1 VTGTPVSPTP
11 LPPPPGA
18 VPETNVRAT
27 PPMPVPP
34 PGWAHGP
41 PPGADPRWYGRLSS
55 PWRRLGAYLI
65 DVLILA
71 PAVALASIALFVPR
85 LIHDPLWARLNA
97 SRQLTPEQA
106 QALVR
111 QAEARLFVPI
121 LVLSLGSALLF
132 GLYTVILTRLRG
144 QTVGK
149 MAVGVKVVQRADG
162 SLPSW
167 GASIARWALPAA
179 AGLLPWLGGLGVLL
193 IYLWMLWDPNRQ
205 GLHDKLAKTVV
216 IRT

>member
-1 VTGTPVSPTP
+1 
-11 LPPPPGA
+11 
-18 VPETNVRAT
+18 
-27 PPMPVPP
+27 MPVRPAAGAP
-34 PGWAHGP
+34 GP

-71 PAVALASIALFVPR
+71 PVVVLASLAVFVPR
-85 LIHDPLWARLNA
+85 LIHDPLWDRLNT
-97 SRQLTPEQA
+97 SRQLTPAEA
-106 QALVR
+106 QELVR
-111 QAEARLFVPI
+111 HAEARLFVPI
-121 LVLSLGSALLF
+121 LLLSLGSAVLM
-132 GLYTVILTRLRG
+132 GVYTVILTRLRG

-162 SLPSW
+162 SLPTW
-167 GASIARWALPAA
+167 GAAISRWALPAV

-193 IYLWMLWDPNRQ
+193 IYLWILWDPNRQ

-216 IRT
+216 IRM